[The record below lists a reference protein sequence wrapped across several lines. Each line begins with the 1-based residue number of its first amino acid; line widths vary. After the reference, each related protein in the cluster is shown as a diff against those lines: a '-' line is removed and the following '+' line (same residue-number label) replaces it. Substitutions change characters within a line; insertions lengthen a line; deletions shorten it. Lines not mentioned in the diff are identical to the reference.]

1 MKGSSRNLF
10 MLVSMLLVASS
21 LYCAFG
27 TLSGGEVRFWISL
40 CITSLI
46 GIAFLR
52 LYIQNEQEFADVKRE
67 LGEHL
72 DDNSKVS
79 RYFLKFCPIP
89 AIIADET
96 GKVLAKTKVA
106 GDILPELKDLKMLGV
121 PVDFNGLPAD
131 SNGVMNSFDWEH
143 YRVEYFTAANPGET
157 GKHFIFLFFNDLSE
171 AHTLREEAAEN
182 RNFAALLHIQFDE
195 RFFYEKDSR
204 QRELIGRI
212 DKTAE
217 KFFEKHNGLMKRL
230 SDSSYFAVLSEKDLR
245 SMSEKDYLN
254 FLEELHRT
262 HGSDRPLFSVSLG
275 IGRGGS
281 SLRESETIAR
291 DAVRI
296 SQDQG
301 GDHVIISGSLQDTG
315 YICYG
320 SKNADTVLNDVGY
333 QSKIKRFSTEL
344 LKHIAD
350 SDNVIIMGHRNSDM
364 DAVGAAAGLGG
375 TLRDMGYSAN
385 VYINRNNNVSK
396 ALLERLDKNESK
408 VQELFLD
415 EEAALE
421 AVNENTLLIIVDT
434 RNVNLVDS
442 KRIFNKAEKVIYID
456 HHKTKPDED
465 INKSEKHIADYQN
478 IGASSASEIV
488 TDIIRYLNPQT
499 PLSRYYAEA
508 LLAGIKLDTVKFSKK
523 TSSNT
528 FKAAAYL
535 SALGADNREI
545 DRLFDNSEFTNRIIE
560 KFKSAVENYNNYA
573 IACLD
578 DESFRRNTSVSD
590 EEVKKAVQKLLE
602 AQNNDSDMSEKE
614 LKKSAF
620 DSIAKEKLENMSVAA
635 AQAAN
640 DLLNTNDINAS
651 FAVFRI
657 GKNAVKISAR
667 SEGTASGGAN
677 VEDIVKR
684 LGGGGNINQA
694 AAVIND
700 KSVEEVCG
708 MLKNALDEY
717 DTAMKPI

>member
-1 MKGSSRNLF
+1 M
-10 MLVSMLLVASS
+10 
-21 LYCAFG
+21 
-27 TLSGGEVRFWISL
+27 
-40 CITSLI
+40 
-46 GIAFLR
+46 
-52 LYIQNEQEFADVKRE
+52 
-67 LGEHL
+67 
-72 DDNSKVS
+72 
-79 RYFLKFCPIP
+79 
-89 AIIADET
+89 
-96 GKVLAKTKVA
+96 
-106 GDILPELKDLKMLGV
+106 
-121 PVDFNGLPAD
+121 
-131 SNGVMNSFDWEH
+131 
-143 YRVEYFTAANPGET
+143 
-157 GKHFIFLFFNDLSE
+157 
-171 AHTLREEAAEN
+171 
-182 RNFAALLHIQFDE
+182 
-195 RFFYEKDSR
+195 
-204 QRELIGRI
+204 
-212 DKTAE
+212 
-217 KFFEKHNGLMKRL
+217 
-230 SDSSYFAVLSEKDLR
+230 
-245 SMSEKDYLN
+245 
-254 FLEELHRT
+254 
-262 HGSDRPLFSVSLG
+262 
-275 IGRGGS
+275 
-281 SLRESETIAR
+281 
-291 DAVRI
+291 
-296 SQDQG
+296 
-301 GDHVIISGSLQDTG
+301 
-315 YICYG
+315 
-320 SKNADTVLNDVGY
+320 NDVGY

-408 VQELFLD
+408 VQELFLN

-456 HHKTKPDED
+456 HHKTNPDED

-602 AQNNDSDMSEKE
+602 TQNSDSDMSEKE

-700 KSVEEVCG
+700 KSVDEVCG